1 MEVQLKETERID
13 DLQLKGLKLIQDT
26 DGFCFGIDAVLLANF
41 AKVKKGA
48 KVVDLGTGTGIVPIL
63 IAGKSQASKIIGVEI
78 QEEVYEM
85 ATRSVKLNDLE
96 ERVEIVN
103 ADIKEIDKVLE
114 VNGYH
119 VVTSNPPYMHMDGIK
134 NPNDKK
140 AISRHEVK
148 CNLEDVIRAAS
159 RLTMPRGKFFMIHRP
174 IRLVD
179 ILTLGRKYNMEPKQ
193 IQFIHPRAG
202 KAPNLE
208 LVEFMKDGKPELK
221 ILDPLYVYGE
231 DGNYTEKTA
240 ISPNGSIATPLDGF
254 AFDYWTDSEVN
265 DYTPDMSKMKTNTYL
280 VDTTFIAYF
289 DVDEIGTEE
298 PNTPDGES
306 R

>member
-26 DGFCFGIDAVLLANF
+26 NGFCFGIDAVLLANF

-202 KAPNLE
+202 KAPNLV

-231 DGNYTEKTA
+231 DGNYTEELKVIYA
-240 ISPNGSIATPLDGF
+240 NED
-254 AFDYWTDSEVN
+254 
-265 DYTPDMSKMKTNTYL
+265 
-280 VDTTFIAYF
+280 
-289 DVDEIGTEE
+289 IGEK
-298 PNTPDGES
+298 
-306 R
+306 

>member
-41 AKVKKGA
+41 AKVKKG
-48 KVVDLGTGTGIVPIL
+48 
-63 IAGKSQASKIIGVEI
+63 
-78 QEEVYEM
+78 
-85 ATRSVKLNDLE
+85 
-96 ERVEIVN
+96 
-103 ADIKEIDKVLE
+103 DKVLE
-114 VNGYH
+114 GNGYH

-202 KAPNLE
+202 KAPNLV

-231 DGNYTEKTA
+231 DGNYTEELKA
-240 ISPNGSIATPLDGF
+240 IYANED
-254 AFDYWTDSEVN
+254 
-265 DYTPDMSKMKTNTYL
+265 
-280 VDTTFIAYF
+280 
-289 DVDEIGTEE
+289 IGEK
-298 PNTPDGES
+298 
-306 R
+306 